1 MIGRWIPE
9 SKEGALSMIKIPA
22 LAAAIALVLGTSS
35 IALCKDAKQTQEEK
49 QVQVDKTIASVNATV
64 PITDEEL
71 QRLGVKNL
79 KGNDVAKMA
88 TIVNLLSVARRRG
101 GGGGRL
107 NYTCES
113 TSNACSCTGWLDCV
127 LVMDECRTPPVNTD
141 GTICS
146 GSAPCTCTWH

>member
-1 MIGRWIPE
+1 
-9 SKEGALSMIKIPA
+9 MIKMPA
-22 LAAAIALVLGTSS
+22 LVASIALVLGTYS
-35 IALCKDAKQTQEEK
+35 IALCQGANHDTA
-49 QVQVDKTIASVNATV
+49 DKSMSPISHPTADKSMVSVSDATV
-64 PITDEEL
+64 PITDEGL

-88 TIVNLLSVARRRG
+88 TIVNLLSVGRRG
-101 GGGGRL
+101 GGAGGGRL

-127 LVMDECRTPPVNTD
+127 LVMDECRTPPVNSD

-146 GSAPCTCTWH
+146 GAAPCTCTWH

>member
-1 MIGRWIPE
+1 M
-9 SKEGALSMIKIPA
+9 PA
-22 LAAAIALVLGTSS
+22 LAASIALLLGTYS
-35 IALCKDAKQTQEEK
+35 IALCQEA
-49 QVQVDKTIASVNATV
+49 QHDTADNSMASISNATV
-64 PITDEEL
+64 PITDEGL

-88 TIVNLLSVARRRG
+88 TIVNLLSVARRGGG

-127 LVMDECRTPPVNTD
+127 LVMDECRTPPVNPD

-146 GSAPCTCTWH
+146 GAAPCTCTWH

>member
-1 MIGRWIPE
+1 MSEVLRSSVSVFI
-9 SKEGALSMIKIPA
+9 EGTFKMIKMRA
-22 LAAAIALVLGTSS
+22 LAASIPLVLGAYS
-35 IALCKDAKQTQEEK
+35 IALCQEAKQDAS
-49 QVQVDKTIASVNATV
+49 DKSLASVNATV
-64 PITDEEL
+64 PITDEGL

-88 TIVNLLSVARRRG
+88 TIVNLLSAARRGGG

-107 NYTCES
+107 NYSCES

-146 GSAPCTCTWH
+146 GAAPCTCTWH

>member
-1 MIGRWIPE
+1 
-9 SKEGALSMIKIPA
+9 MIKMAA
-22 LAAAIALVLGTSS
+22 LAASIALVFGTYS
-35 IALCKDAKQTQEEK
+35 IALCQEAKHDTLEAK
-49 QVQVDKTIASVNATV
+49 HDTTDKSLASVTATV
-64 PITDEEL
+64 PITDEGL

-88 TIVNLLSVARRRG
+88 TIVNLLSVARRG
-101 GGGGRL
+101 GGAGGGRL

-127 LVMDECRTPPVNTD
+127 LVMDECRTPPVNSD

-146 GSAPCTCTWH
+146 GAAPCTCTWH